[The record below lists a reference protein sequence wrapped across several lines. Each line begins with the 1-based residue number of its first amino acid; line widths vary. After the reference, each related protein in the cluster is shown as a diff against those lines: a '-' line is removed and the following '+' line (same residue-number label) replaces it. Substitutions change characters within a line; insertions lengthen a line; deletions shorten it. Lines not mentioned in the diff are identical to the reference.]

1 MKRLIEERSMKGE
14 DAGKHKRLMVRGGRQ
29 VGKTWVIETFGQN
42 YFKNM
47 LKTDLEKRAG
57 LPTIFQDDLSSKT
70 II

>member
-1 MKRLIEERSMKGE
+1 MKGE

-29 VGKTWVIETFGQN
+29 VGKTWFIETFGQN